1 MITGKVDPLRR
12 CLVSREVRGPDGQ
25 PETVEFQVDSGFSG
39 FLLLPPETVQRL
51 ALPRVDGVVMRLA
64 DGNRVEVP
72 RYSARIIW
80 DGSERVVTAP
90 ASGQQ
95 PLIGT
100 GLLDG
105 HRLNAEITPGG
116 TVTIEPL

>member
-1 MITGKVDPLRR
+1 MIAGKVDPLRR
-12 CLVSREVRGPDGQ
+12 CLVSLKVSGSDSQ
-25 PETVEFQVDSGFSG
+25 QETIEFQVDSGFSG

-51 ALPRVDGVVMRLA
+51 ALPRVDGVIMRLA

-72 RYSARIIW
+72 HYSARIIW
-80 DGSERVVTAP
+80 NGSERLVTVP

-95 PLIGT
+95 PLVGT

-105 HRLNAEITPGG
+105 HRLNAEIKPGI
-116 TVTIEPL
+116 VSIEPL